1 MDEQRARTVMTK
13 ALKGV
18 RPTVTMSREAPGG
31 ALVVDG
37 RPVHVELFRA
47 AA

>member
-1 MDEQRARTVMTK
+1 MDEQQARTVIAE

-31 ALVVDG
+31 ALVVEG